1 MDPAPAAAGT
11 RRGCRLGGQRL
22 PIPGCWVW
30 ALGWDAGCRATV
42 HAEAV
47 CFCPGLR
54 TGHTK
59 LSEGGWPLSQ
69 PRAQGS
75 VLGPS
80 PCWEL
85 VGQWRAAGSGSG
97 RPGGWPPP
105 NLGRGGLCLSA
116 THPRPGGFL
125 PVGLMS
131 CLGGRLVG
139 ACARLPRGVTG
150 PSDATGC
157 SGSRLGSGGT
167 RGQSW
172 VAAGTALW
180 GWLGGLGRGSG
191 GRPRTRGQATGLLG
205 ASVPRAHRW
214 AWPATVEAEKKTSF
228 PFVTENVTA
237 LTTGP
242 AQAGGIQ
249 AFKSDRFAQ
258 NQPRLKVTLKTGGR
272 VEAVLPG
279 KGGPH
284 RGPQDD
290 CLRWRVW
297 GGVVL
302 TRWLWALGGW
312 APVPGRF

>member
-1 MDPAPAAAGT
+1 MATQP
-11 RRGCRLGGQRL
+11 
-22 PIPGCWVW
+22 
-30 ALGWDAGCRATV
+30 ATV
-42 HAEAV
+42 PRLR
-47 CFCPGLR
+47 PGAF
-54 TGHTK
+54 T
-59 LSEGGWPLSQ
+59 
-69 PRAQGS
+69 
-75 VLGPS
+75 VLGAGWS
-80 PCWEL
+80 VESSWVR
-85 VGQWRAAGSGSG
+85 VGASW
-97 RPGGWPPP
+97 GWPPP

-116 THPRPGGFL
+116 TRPRPGGFL
-125 PVGLMS
+125 PVGLVS

-157 SGSRLGSGGT
+157 LGSRLGSGGT
-167 RGQSW
+167 RGRSW

-191 GRPRTRGQATGLLG
+191 GRPRTRGQATGMLG
-205 ASVPRAHRW
+205 ASVPQVHRW
-214 AWPATVEAEKKTSF
+214 AWPATVEAEKTTF

-249 AFKSDRFAQ
+249 AFESDRFAQ
-258 NQPRLKVTLKTGGR
+258 NQPRLKVTLKTGGC

-284 RGPQDD
+284 QGPQDD
-290 CLRWRVW
+290 CLRWRVG

-312 APVPGRF
+312 APVLGRF